1 MKHISELV
9 RPQAPVWIV
18 DISNDP
24 ITNLKRTLEA
34 DALFIASWGIVL
46 RGMIIFKNDLDEII
60 TAGRYKSYFISLT
73 AGLDETGPFIDP
85 TNGNRVYPDADGM
98 VPDNTIL
105 RYDGLMYK
113 LNSDVNINTEV
124 LNYIA
129 AADLNGEFDV

>member
-1 MKHISELV
+1 MKHVSTLA
-9 RPQAPVWIV
+9 RQQSPVWVV

-24 ITNLKRTLEA
+24 ITDLKRTLEA
-34 DALFIASWGIVL
+34 DALYIASWGVVL
-46 RGMIIFKNDLDEII
+46 RGMIIFKDNLGNTI

-85 TNGNRVYPDADGM
+85 ETGDRVYPDTDGM

-105 RYDGLMYK
+105 RYDGLMYR
-113 LNSDVNINTEV
+113 LNSNVNINAEV

-129 AADLNGEFDV
+129 KADLNGEFDV